1 MYHLNSLSPFMSERQ
16 GDFDKMVPYYTPYS
30 TSMYTYM
37 PTKSNHK
44 TNTELGAYS
53 YDPNEPRYSKLYK
66 AYFRFFNTNIDHR
79 AKIMNNT
86 LPYLDLNNLSRHK
99 VRNPQH
105 YNYSQNFDK
114 LSDSATLKAPSADF
128 FPYKSNESRRLK
140 EITTKAQARKLKK
153 EESTYYNNL
162 FRAETAAALHHEME
176 KEFSGKKITK
186 KEKKKLLK
194 KLTKSFS
201 SKGKIIKFI
210 KSEFPN
216 DDKEQSQRIQEGNWL
231 EDRVNW

>member
-1 MYHLNSLSPFMSERQ
+1 
-16 GDFDKMVPYYTPYS
+16 
-30 TSMYTYM
+30 
-37 PTKSNHK
+37 
-44 TNTELGAYS
+44 
-53 YDPNEPRYSKLYK
+53 
-66 AYFRFFNTNIDHR
+66 
-79 AKIMNNT
+79 MNNN
-86 LPYLDLNNLSRHK
+86 LPFLDLNNITRNK

-114 LSDSATLKAPSADF
+114 LSDSATLKAPSDDF
-128 FPYKSNESRRLK
+128 FPYKSNESRLLK
-140 EITTKAQARKLKK
+140 DVGTKAQARELKK
-153 EESTYYNNL
+153 KESTYYNNL

-210 KSEFPN
+210 KSEFP
-216 DDKEQSQRIQEGNWL
+216 DDNKQESKQVQESKL
-231 EDRVNW
+231 L